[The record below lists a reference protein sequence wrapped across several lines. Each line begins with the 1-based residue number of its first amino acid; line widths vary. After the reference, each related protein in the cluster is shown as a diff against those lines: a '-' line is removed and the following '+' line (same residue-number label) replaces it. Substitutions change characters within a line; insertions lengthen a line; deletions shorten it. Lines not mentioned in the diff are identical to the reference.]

1 LEEHFQVLLPLV
13 LAPDGSITFAT
24 TAEGDPYPVLLVYT
38 SAEELPELEED
49 VGVYVIPYLELIMD
63 LVQGEQRWNG
73 VIIDPDAE
81 HSITENF
88 ELAGGHSLHSTASL
102 REASDQVDPEMN

>member
-1 LEEHFQVLLPLV
+1 MLLPLV